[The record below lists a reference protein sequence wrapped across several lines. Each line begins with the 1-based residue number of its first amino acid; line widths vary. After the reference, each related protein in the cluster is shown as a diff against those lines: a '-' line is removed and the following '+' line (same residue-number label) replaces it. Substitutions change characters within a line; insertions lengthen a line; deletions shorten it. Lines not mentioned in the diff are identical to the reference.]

1 MLVRNLKYT
10 TYLKQCHY
18 TKLCFG
24 IIIYL
29 IYKLNCK
36 ILYDNRLGIFSQ
48 ENVSQNTDT
57 VSIEG
62 LDTIR
67 NYTDDYAAIGGL
79 NVLGARG
86 GWRFP
91 DILLIYCRCCFH
103 PLLCQLCRRSACV
116 SHCFRCCSGHCRSLC
131 RTDSFRHCG
140 INGMNVML
148 DLVGI

>member
-29 IYKLNCK
+29 IYKLNCE
-36 ILYDNRLGIFSQ
+36 IVYDNKPGIFLQ

-57 VSIEG
+57 V
-62 LDTIR
+62 R
-67 NYTDDYAAIGGL
+67 NYTDDYAAISGL

-86 GWRFP
+86 LEIP
-91 DILLIYCRCCFH
+91 
-103 PLLCQLCRRSACV
+103 
-116 SHCFRCCSGHCRSLC
+116 
-131 RTDSFRHCG
+131 
-140 INGMNVML
+140 
-148 DLVGI
+148 

>member
-29 IYKLNCK
+29 IYKLNCQ

-86 GWRFP
+86 LEIP
-91 DILLIYCRCCFH
+91 
-103 PLLCQLCRRSACV
+103 
-116 SHCFRCCSGHCRSLC
+116 
-131 RTDSFRHCG
+131 
-140 INGMNVML
+140 
-148 DLVGI
+148 

>member
-1 MLVRNLKYT
+1 MESRRRIYLRMPIDKTAAGIDAETVIPTRSPRYALAAPKTTASKRPSIYIMLVRNLKYT

-29 IYKLNCK
+29 IYKLNCE
-36 ILYDNRLGIFSQ
+36 IVYDNRLGIFLQ

-67 NYTDDYAAIGGL
+67 NYTDDYAAISGL

-86 GWRFP
+86 LEIP
-91 DILLIYCRCCFH
+91 
-103 PLLCQLCRRSACV
+103 
-116 SHCFRCCSGHCRSLC
+116 
-131 RTDSFRHCG
+131 
-140 INGMNVML
+140 
-148 DLVGI
+148 